1 MSLTRKLNLILVDD
15 DTTITR
21 LAERFIASE
30 FAGRL
35 HIQVYNDAR
44 LAQAA
49 IDASSCD
56 ILLSDIQMPAY
67 NGLEMLKY
75 AKQRNSW
82 TQVVF
87 MTAHSSWDYIAEA
100 IEHGAT
106 DYLLKP
112 LERRD
117 LIHVL
122 EQTCD
127 RVTRWQQ
134 VVRATWQRPATV
146 S

>member
-1 MSLTRKLNLILVDD
+1 MSPIRKLSLILVDD
-15 DTTITR
+15 DATITR

-30 FAGRL
+30 FASRL
-35 HIQVYNDAR
+35 NIQVFNEAR

-49 IDASSCD
+49 IDANSCD
-56 ILLSDIQMPAY
+56 ILLSDIQMPEF
-67 NGLEMLKY
+67 NGLDMLKY

-100 IEHGAT
+100 VEHGAT

-117 LIHVL
+117 LIHVI

-134 VVRATWQRPATV
+134 VVRATWQRPAAV
-146 S
+146 

>member
-15 DTTITR
+15 DAAITR

-30 FAGRL
+30 FSGRL
-35 HIQVYNDAR
+35 NMQVFNDAR
-44 LAQAA
+44 LAKEA
-49 IDASSCD
+49 IDANSCD
-56 ILLSDIQMPAY
+56 ILLSDIQMPQV
-67 NGLEMLKY
+67 NGLQMLKY

-87 MTAHSSWDYIAEA
+87 MTAHSTWDYIAEA
-100 IEHGAT
+100 MEIGAT

-146 S
+146 